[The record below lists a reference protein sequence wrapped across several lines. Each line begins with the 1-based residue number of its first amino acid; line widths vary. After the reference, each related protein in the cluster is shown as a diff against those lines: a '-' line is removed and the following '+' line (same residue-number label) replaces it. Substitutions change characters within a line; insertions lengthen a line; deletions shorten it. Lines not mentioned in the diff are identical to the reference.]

1 MVPVTAYKMINN
13 NSGSTLAGDM
23 MPGCSRLFTDIRS
36 KLRCP
41 DALTLN
47 EVWQLKLRAS
57 GKDYA
62 KAGLI

>member
-1 MVPVTAYKMINN
+1 
-13 NSGSTLAGDM
+13 M

-47 EVWQLKLRAS
+47 EVWQLMLRAS

>member
-23 MPGCSRLFTDIRS
+23 MPGCSRNFINIQNYTARM
-36 KLRCP
+36 P
-41 DALTLN
+41 LTLN
-47 EVWQLKLRAS
+47 EVRQLMLRAS

-62 KAGLI
+62 KTGLI